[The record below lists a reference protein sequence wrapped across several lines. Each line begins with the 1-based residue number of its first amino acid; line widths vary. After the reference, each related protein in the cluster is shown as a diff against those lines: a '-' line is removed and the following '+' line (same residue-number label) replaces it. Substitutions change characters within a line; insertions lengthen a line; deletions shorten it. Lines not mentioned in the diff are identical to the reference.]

1 MALLLSLNTQHTMAA
16 MNGTSSDL
24 GPDLGPGEWMQFYRN
39 TFPDGPMIAPP
50 RGLSMLG
57 QIPAVSEATVV
68 TTVAS
73 TIVLGPLPTG
83 GPGTSI
89 GAHLPEDVLAERP
102 ATRKRGRA
110 LRRAPTTVL
119 NTDLTNFRAMV
130 QQFTGAPTTPF
141 SSMLGRPDG
150 RTVNSGFE
158 RPGGLE
164 AMMVRPSETQH
175 HQQYHHQQQQQQNF
189 QQLRQGE
196 EEMFSMGRT
205 DDDFFSGLNNPR
217 SNMEVTEEY
226 LVSMSSQNGHTG
238 SGGGYMF

>member
-1 MALLLSLNTQHTMAA
+1 MMAA
-16 MNGTSSDL
+16 MNGTRSDL
-24 GPDLGPGEWMQFYRN
+24 GPDLGPGEWVQFYHN
-39 TFPDGPMIAPP
+39 TFPGGP
-50 RGLSMLG
+50 MLG
-57 QIPAVSEATVV
+57 QTPAVSEATVV

-73 TIVLGPLPTG
+73 TTVSGPLPTG

-89 GAHLPEDVLAERP
+89 GAHLPEDVLVGRP
-102 ATRKRGRA
+102 AARKRGRA

-141 SSMLGRPDG
+141 SSVLGRPDG

-158 RPGGLE
+158 RPRGLE

-175 HQQYHHQQQQQQNF
+175 HQQYHYHHHQQQQQQNF